1 MQFKKIKNQTILSNI
16 MHLTTSI
23 AAFEA
28 HFGEVCDPG
37 SYSVSDFSF
46 DSDLNILGCSS
57 GAKFQWPLYNFS
69 QISFYGCK
77 VLYSMYDTVSQHQYP
92 ITLGANV
99 WAT

>member
-1 MQFKKIKNQTILSNI
+1 

-77 VLYSMYDTVSQHQYP
+77 VLYSMCDKSTSVSD
-92 ITLGANV
+92 NV
-99 WAT
+99 GCECVGDIMKFILQFTNLMFSLT